1 MTYLPHPDIVT
12 TARWRRPFH
21 LEQAA
26 ENVLYTKCI
35 DAAVRVW
42 VPSDTHDG
50 KHWQLWGKVDVGA
63 SVQDGLLMPQDVQ
76 LTFMVDSRDFTPS
89 VERAIQDRMADDSST
104 DDVALDHLVA
114 VARKNPEICIAIDS
128 SGLLSAWAFENV
140 SSATAESPG
149 IFSITQVRSQQLEH
163 LSGFLS
169 LKRLPHVEVHT
180 YCDRSTGKLH
190 VLLHSFDG
198 RIGLFA
204 ANVADL
210 FDPTTNG
217 RRFPLEA
224 VWSGHSSAIR
234 KMIRNFSGTS
244 VVSRTGQGEIIVW
257 KHALSPALSSGPSLT
272 PKCTITN
279 HGYIHRISVLR
290 KGRFVV
296 LLQEKSVALWDCRSA
311 TATCLDA
318 CTYSLAG
325 KPLCLIILPRP
336 NVGDYTTAHIATVTS
351 SGNGVV
357 WQVKFPQGYHDSTAV
372 KGAEIKEFCCFDLKG
387 VEDLAYVL
395 PVDPAGS
402 QPVAHGFLDVFS
414 RDVAISY
421 TTTGRVDFWTARVA
435 TEKHAV
441 EWLSTCSTETGLNK
455 PALVSGSMLKKA
467 ALVNSTRSQVTI
479 WDIGGTRLEFDED
492 YETHNVIQDLDWTS
506 TPDLQ
511 SILAVGFQYRVVLL
525 SQMRFDYLNKGPA
538 WAPIREISIREL
550 TPHPIGDSTWLSG
563 GHLMIGAG
571 NQVFVY
577 DRNVKGSER
586 LKPGLRLTHRKDETW
601 DVFESVQR
609 LNGPLPIFHP
619 QFLSQCILV
628 GKSVLVRRI
637 LVSLHRILKYH
648 IAGEHIDDYLGL
660 DLEEFYNTNVSTL
673 GYTFAPLLK
682 YKTALW
688 ILIWSLGTPRQKGYK
703 VQGVFSQRKLE
714 RGRQ

>member
-1 MTYLPHPDIVT
+1 MTYLPHPDIVAS
-12 TARWRRPFH
+12 ARWRRPFH

-26 ENVLYTKCI
+26 ENVLYTNCM

-50 KHWQLWGKVDVGA
+50 KHWRLWGRVDVGA
-63 SVQDGLLMPQDVQ
+63 SVQDGPQTPRDVQ
-76 LTFMVDSRDFTPS
+76 LAFMVDSRDFTPS

-114 VARKNPEICIAIDS
+114 IARKSPEICVAIDS

-140 SSATAESPG
+140 SSGTAESPG
-149 IFSITQVRSQQLEH
+149 IFSITQVRSPQLEH
-163 LSGFLS
+163 LSGFLPI
-169 LKRLPHVEVHT
+169 KQLPHVEVHT

-204 ANVADL
+204 TNVADL
-210 FDPTTNG
+210 FDPTTNE

-224 VWSGHSSAIR
+224 VWSGHSGAIR
-234 KMIRNFSGTS
+234 KMVRNFSGTS

-257 KHALSPALSSGPSLT
+257 KHALSPASSSGPSLT
-272 PKCTITN
+272 PKSTIPG
-279 HGYIHRISVLR
+279 HEQIHRISVLR

-296 LLQEKSVALWDCRSA
+296 LLHAKSVTLWDCRAA
-311 TATCLDA
+311 TATCLDTCA
-318 CTYSLAG
+318 YSVAG

-336 NVGDYTTAHIATVTS
+336 DVRDYTTAHIATVTS
-351 SGNGVV
+351 SGSGIV
-357 WQVKFPQGYHDSTAV
+357 WQVKLPQGYHSNPTSV
-372 KGAEIKEFCCFDLKG
+372 KGAEIQELCSFDLQDVK
-387 VEDLAYVL
+387 DLAYVL

-414 RDVAISY
+414 RDVAVSY
-421 TTTGRVDFWTARVA
+421 TSTGKVDFWTARV
-435 TEKHAV
+435 TPEKRTV
-441 EWLSTCSTETGLNK
+441 EWLSTCSTETGLTN

-467 ALVNSTRSQVTI
+467 TLVNSTRSQVTI
-479 WDIGGTRLEFDED
+479 WDIGGSRLEFDQD
-492 YETHNVIQDLDWTS
+492 YKTHNVIQDLDWAS

-538 WAPIREISIREL
+538 WAPIREISIRDL

-577 DRNVKGSER
+577 DRNVKASER
-586 LKPGLRLTHRKDETW
+586 LTSGLRLVHRKDDTC
-601 DVFESVQR
+601 DLFEAVQR

-628 GKSVLVRRI
+628 GKNSLVRRI

-660 DLEEFYNTNVSTL
+660 DLEEFYDGGVSAPWYRL
-673 GYTFAPLLK
+673 TFCRAI
-682 YKTALW
+682 AL
-688 ILIWSLGTPRQKGYK
+688 T
-703 VQGVFSQRKLE
+703 
-714 RGRQ
+714 